1 MAAFLNPKGVAS
13 MVQDRYTKV
22 VLTVLAVGVWA
33 LALVQAGTP
42 AVLAD
47 AVDGST
53 SIGIP
58 AEPVSTEGSRSGMPV
73 ASLPLRWYIPLVLH
87 VVDVGSLECHT
98 TIGVVNPNTTSVDV
112 EIDFISDTGSVLTTE
127 SSTLV
132 AGGIYTARTVD
143 LAQYP
148 NTGTLEM
155 TGHARIHAAH
165 PNVLPLNYLDCAG
178 GDVSMTPLAVGATL
192 DLFRAD
198 LPLATEA
205 LRSGV
210 AER

>member
-1 MAAFLNPKGVAS
+1 MAAFLEPKGVAS
-13 MVQDRYTKV
+13 MAQDRYMKG

-42 AVLAD
+42 TVLAE
-47 AVDGST
+47 AVDGSA
-53 SIGIP
+53 SIDVP
-58 AEPVSTEGSRSGMPV
+58 AEPVSMEGSKSGAPF
-73 ASLPLRWYIPLVLH
+73 ASHPLRWYIPLVLH
-87 VVDVGSLECHT
+87 VVDTGTVECHT
-98 TIGVVNPNTTSVDV
+98 TVGVVNPNTSSVDV
-112 EIDFISDTGSVLTTE
+112 EIDFIDDTGSVLTTE

-132 AGGIYTARTVD
+132 AGGIYTARTMD

-155 TGHARIHAAH
+155 TGHARIYAAH

-178 GDVSMTPLAVGATL
+178 GDVSMMPLAVGATL

-198 LPLATEA
+198 LPLATET
-205 LRSGV
+205 LRSGI